1 MASTP
6 GIAHLI
12 DEASFQHDL
21 PINYA
26 AVVQA
31 LALEFTG
38 GADPAT
44 FATPVYVGVIVKLTE
59 GIDYV
64 NPYAITDAE
73 GFAGVHLP
81 NVTVNVW
88 YYHFVHSLPAADEQ
102 IAWAIKNCTFGV
114 PRIWMDVEQGGID
127 AGQGWTDLVNTATAM
142 LAAPCAVGLYTNLT
156 GLSHF
161 PNRAAGVANLWLAD
175 PSDASPGTRRSI
187 TQVGQGTIPGIAGP
201 VDLDTADVSVLKLIP
216 CAVSSANDGV
226 LVTSTVT
233 PAEST
238 TPAASETASTTGTSA
253 TTTAAAPPS
262 ETQSTAT
269 TTNVASSDPTATPTT
284 ASTPPADAQST
295 TPASAAPIAES
306 APPAASTQEPT
317 HATTQPIAE
326 PSKTGSAVA
335 VAAPQEPKPTVTHE
349 ATHTATEAD
358 PMSQLREFSL
368 QEPMVHAQ
376 QVRIIQT
383 LLRDLY
389 GLTLAVDGWY
399 GPITR
404 GAVESFQSTQH
415 IAVDGIV
422 GPITWGRLLDA

>member
-44 FATPVYVGVIVKLTE
+44 FPTPVYVGVIVKLTE
-59 GIDYV
+59 GTDYV
-64 NPYAITDAE
+64 NPYAIQDAE
-73 GFAGVHLP
+73 GFAAVRLT
-81 NVTVNVW
+81 NVIVNVW
-88 YYHFVHSLPAADEQ
+88 YYHFVHSLPAADAQ
-102 IAWAIKNCTFGV
+102 IAWAIQNCTYGV

-127 AGQGWTDLVNTATAM
+127 PGQGWTDLVNTATAM
-142 LAAPCAVGLYTNLT
+142 LEAPCAVGLYTNLT

-201 VDLDTADVSVLKLIP
+201 VDLDTAEVSVLKLIP
-216 CAVSSANDGV
+216 CAASSANDAV
-226 LVTSTVT
+226 VVTSTVT
-233 PAEST
+233 PAAST
-238 TPAASETASTTGTSA
+238 PDTSATPASETTSA

-269 TTNVASSDPTATPTT
+269 TTAVASSDTTATPTT
-284 ASTPPADAQST
+284 ASTPPADVATT
-295 TPASAAPIAES
+295 TPASAAPTSES
-306 APPAASTQEPT
+306 TTPAASTQEP
-317 HATTQPIAE
+317 HPATTQPAAE

-335 VAAPQEPKPTVTHE
+335 TVAAEEPKPTLAPQ
-349 ATHTATEAD
+349 ATHPATEAD

-368 QEPMVHAQ
+368 QVPMIHAQ

-389 GLTLAVDGWY
+389 GLMLAVDGWY